1 MSLLVAA
8 PASSAN
14 LGSGFDCAAVALD
27 LWNELE
33 LDLGDG
39 GVSIEG
45 EGARE
50 LPRDER
56 HLSVQAFGLLAEP
69 SGYAFRFLNRIPL
82 ERGLGA
88 SAAAIALGLRA
99 GAAASGRQLDLD
111 ELLGLGAPL
120 EGHVDNLAAALA
132 GGVCLAWREGARC
145 RVARVADDLPF
156 AAIAVVPAT
165 RVSTAASRAA
175 LPSHVAHHEATTGAA
190 RAALLGAGLASGEAD
205 LVRLG
210 FGDVLH
216 EPYRLDSAPLL
227 RALRDDLP
235 AGAAGVTL
243 SGSGPTVIVWSEP
256 QAADACVAELTD
268 RFPEASAWRLAVAD
282 GVRAEEVVA

>member
-1 MSLLVAA
+1 MSVLVAA

-33 LDLGDG
+33 LVPGDG
-39 GVSIEG
+39 SVTIEG

-56 HLSVQAFGLLAEP
+56 HLAVCAFGLLAEP
-69 SGYAFRFLNRIPL
+69 SGWSFRFVNRIPL

-88 SAAAIALGLRA
+88 SAAAIALGLAA
-99 GAAASGRQLDLD
+99 GAAAAGRRLEPV
-111 ELLGLGAPL
+111 ELLALGAPL
-120 EGHVDNLAAALA
+120 EGHLDNLAAALA
-132 GGVCLAWREGARC
+132 GGVCLAWREGSHPRL
-145 RVARVADDLPF
+145 ARVADDLPL

-175 LPSHVAHHEATTGAA
+175 LPSRVAHDDATTGAA
-190 RAALLGAGLASGEAD
+190 RAALLGAGLASGEVE
-205 LVRLG
+205 LLRLG
-210 FGDVLH
+210 FADVLH

-227 RALRDDLP
+227 RALRDDPP
-235 AGAAGVTL
+235 ADAVGVTL
-243 SGSGPTVIVWSEP
+243 SGSGPTVIAWAEP
-256 QAADACVAELTD
+256 QDVDSCLSELGE
-268 RFPEASAWRLAVAD
+268 RFPEASTHVLAVAG

>member
-33 LDLGDG
+33 LELGDG
-39 GVSIEG
+39 GVTIEG

-50 LPRDER
+50 LSRDER
-56 HLSVQAFGLLAEP
+56 HLAVQAFGLLAEP
-69 SGYAFRFLNRIPL
+69 SGYAFRFVNRIPL

-88 SAAAIALGLRA
+88 SAAAIALGLTA
-99 GAAASGRQLDLD
+99 GAAASGRRLQAE
-111 ELLGLGAPL
+111 ELLALGAPL
-120 EGHVDNLAAALA
+120 EGHLDNLAAALA
-132 GGVCLAWREGARC
+132 GGVCLAWRESGRS
-145 RVARVADDLPF
+145 RLARVADDLPV

-175 LPSHVAHHEATTGAA
+175 LPSRVAHEDATTGAA
-190 RAALLGAGLASGEAD
+190 RAALLGAGLASGEAE
-205 LVRLG
+205 LLRLG
-210 FGDVLH
+210 FADVLH

-227 RALRDDLP
+227 RALRDDMP

-243 SGSGPTVIVWSEP
+243 SGSGPTVIVWAEP
-256 QAADACVAELTD
+256 HAADACIAELAA
-268 RFPEASAWRLAVAD
+268 RFPEASAQRLAVAD

>member
-33 LDLGDG
+33 LELGDG
-39 GVSIEG
+39 AVTIEG

-56 HLSVQAFGLLAEP
+56 HLAVQAFGLVAEP
-69 SGYAFRFLNRIPL
+69 SGYTFRFTNRIPL

-88 SAAAIALGLRA
+88 SAAAIALGLTA
-99 GAAASGRQLDLD
+99 GAAASGRRLEPV
-111 ELLGLGAPL
+111 ELLALGAPL
-120 EGHVDNLAAALA
+120 EGHLDNLAAALA
-132 GGVCLAWREGARC
+132 GGVCLAWREGSRP
-145 RVARVADDLPF
+145 RLARVADDVPF

-175 LPSHVAHHEATTGAA
+175 LPSRVAHEDATTGAA
-190 RAALLGAGLASGEAD
+190 RAALLGAGLASGEAE
-205 LVRLG
+205 LLRLG
-210 FGDVLH
+210 FADVLH

-227 RALRDDLP
+227 RALREELP

-243 SGSGPTVIVWSEP
+243 SGSGPTVIVWAEP
-256 QAADACVAELTD
+256 ESADGCIAELTE
-268 RFPEASAWRLAVAD
+268 RFPEASAHRLAVAG